1 MIEKIEAFFREK
13 RWKNMKKA
21 DWAAIA
27 LLGVLLLIIA
37 IPTSPDKTD
46 NTGGKT
52 EEKAVDTADYS
63 SATDNKDANE
73 YAACLEK
80 KLENI
85 LGKMEGAGKVKVMIT
100 LSDSGEK
107 LVEKDENNKKSNIT
121 ETDADGGN
129 RKTAEQETENTT
141 VYVENGNESYPY
153 VGKEV
158 MPTIEGVV
166 VVCEGGGNSKVVSD
180 ISDTVMALFRVEAHK
195 IKVVKMSAD

>member
-21 DWAAIA
+21 DWEAIA

-37 IPTSPDKTD
+37 IPASPDKTD
-46 NTGGKT
+46 NIAGKT
-52 EEKAVDTADYS
+52 EEAVDGAENS
-63 SATDNKDANE
+63 SGTDNKDMKE
-73 YAACLEK
+73 YAAYLEK

-107 LVEKDENNKKSNIT
+107 LVEKDENNKKSSVT
-121 ETDADGGN
+121 ETDSDGGN
-129 RKTAEQETENTT
+129 RKTTEQQTENTT
-141 VYVENGNESYPY
+141 VYVENGNGSYPY

-180 ISDTVMALFRVEAHK
+180 ISDTVMALFKVEAHK